1 MREREREREYGN
13 WRGLIEQFSLSIE
26 LCTCNYSVPTQF
38 STYQTCKK
46 LELVIGSMII
56 SDNCGVG
63 IWMNPI
69 FYRPGFSHS
78 DHLASSIEIFC
89 LRASTTVLSMSLWII
104 I

>member
-1 MREREREREYGN
+1 MKEREREYGN

-56 SDNCGVG
+56 SDKIVVWG

-69 FYRPGFSHS
+69 FYRPGFSYS

-89 LRASTTVLSMSLWII
+89 LRASTTVLSTSLWII